1 MATEPDGVRG
11 AEDEEED
18 EEKKGTKHVHVF

>member
-1 MATEPDGVRG
+1 LWGRVNQERWGG

-18 EEKKGTKHVHVF
+18 EEEDEARG